1 MAEQIRKLSDRNSL
15 VPKTQQKIVPHSDQV
30 PARKE
35 VYSAESSKFTGEIL
49 AKKLEN

>member
-35 VYSAESSKFTGEIL
+35 IYSAESSKFTGEIL